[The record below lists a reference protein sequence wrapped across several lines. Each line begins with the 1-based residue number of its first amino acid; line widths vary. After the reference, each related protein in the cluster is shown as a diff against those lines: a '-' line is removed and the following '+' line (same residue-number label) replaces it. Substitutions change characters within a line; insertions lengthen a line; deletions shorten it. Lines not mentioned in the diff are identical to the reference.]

1 MHIIPKIFFIFI
13 ICVNGI
19 CAEEKIRIKLKV
31 GDEIITNRDIINEKN
46 YLIFLRPNLG
56 DLSNEEI
63 LKISEKSLIREVIK
77 KKEINKV
84 FKDLDNEK
92 LTNEVKKKLF
102 IFKKVKNEKEFL
114 KVLSATNL
122 DYKKIIEK
130 MKYEAFWNELILQ
143 KYNSLVKIDKADLE
157 LFLKNKISNNKKYE
171 YNISE
176 LLFDIDKNE
185 KFESKYKEIIKY
197 INNSNFKSA
206 ASRFS
211 ISNSAKN
218 GGEIGWIKETIL
230 SENLVSILDRM
241 KKNEMTKPLKY
252 PTGYLILRMNNK
264 REIKQAIN
272 FDKEL
277 TDLFNY
283 ERNKQLN
290 QFSLLF
296 FKKLKQNTIINEY

>member
-114 KVLSATNL
+114 KVLSTTNL

-290 QFSLLF
+290 QFSLLLY
-296 FKKLKQNTIINEY
+296 KKLKQNTIINEY